1 MRVDKLKKWWS
12 ESFDSNKTKKETKKE
27 TKKSKETEESII
39 SDISDEP
46 FCLNFNDRIIS
57 KSIILY
63 FDENDDNK
71 LRADFLDEEYNT
83 RTVNVL
89 VLGTD
94 DKYHYIK
101 AINKSKHN
109 KNPDLIENS
118 KFFLKGSGT
127 VDFLDKDNNVL
138 TCKNT
143 NFEFVFDDDGTLIE
157 SKHD

>member
-1 MRVDKLKKWWS
+1 MIIDRLEKLWS
-12 ESFDSNKTKKETKKE
+12 ESFDFNSKIKKENEE
-27 TKKSKETEESII
+27 TKESI
-39 SDISDEP
+39 ISDEP

-63 FDENDDNK
+63 FDDSDDNK
-71 LRADFLDEEYNT
+71 LRAEFLDENCNT
-83 RTVNVL
+83 RIVTVL

-101 AINKSKHN
+101 AINKPKLN
-109 KNPDLIENS
+109 KNSDMIQNS

-127 VDFLDKDNNVL
+127 VDFLNEDNNTVL
-138 TCKNT
+138 TCKST
-143 NFEFVFDDDGTLIE
+143 NFEFVFDEDRTLKE

>member
-1 MRVDKLKKWWS
+1 MIIDRLEKWWS
-12 ESFDSNKTKKETKKE
+12 ESFGFNSKTKKENEE
-27 TKKSKETEESII
+27 TKESI
-39 SDISDEP
+39 ISDEP

-63 FDENDDNK
+63 FDDSDDNNLK
-71 LRADFLDEEYNT
+71 AEFLDEDCNT
-83 RTVNVL
+83 RIVTVL

-109 KNPDLIENS
+109 KNLDLFENS

-127 VDFLDKDNNVL
+127 VDFLDEDNNTVL
-138 TCKNT
+138 TCKDT
-143 NFEFVFDDDGTLIE
+143 NFEFVFDDDGTLIK
-157 SKHD
+157 SKKIEL

>member
-1 MRVDKLKKWWS
+1 MIIDRLEKWWS
-12 ESFDSNKTKKETKKE
+12 ESFGFNSKTKKENEE
-27 TKKSKETEESII
+27 TKESI
-39 SDISDEP
+39 ISDEP

-63 FDENDDNK
+63 FDDSDDNNLK
-71 LRADFLDEEYNT
+71 AEFLDENCNT
-83 RTVNVL
+83 RIVTVL

-101 AINKSKHN
+101 ATNKPKHN
-109 KNPDLIENS
+109 KNSDLFENS

-127 VDFLDKDNNVL
+127 VDFLNEDNNTVL
-138 TCKNT
+138 TYKAT
-143 NFEFVFDDDGTLIE
+143 NFEFVFDDNGTLIE